1 MVVPT
6 ARLQRSGLHV
16 SLIGGSNAGML
27 FLTISGKTRRAGA
40 PLSRMLVVAIL
51 AAPLLSACGREQEA
65 NAPPPRAVRTVTV
78 ERAPAVETVVL
89 TGQVQAQNEAAM
101 AFRIG
106 GRMIE
111 RPVNVGDTVKAGQLL
126 AKLDPMNELNAL
138 RSAQAALSAAE
149 GQLVQAENAFE
160 RQDRLLA
167 SGFTTRANW
176 DQAQQALRTARAQLD
191 DAEAQLE
198 IAQDRVGFTELKA
211 DVDGT
216 VTARGAE
223 PGEVVQAGQM
233 IVQLARRNG
242 RDAVF
247 DVPPQVLRTAP
258 PDAEIIIRLTSD
270 PAVTAI
276 GRVREVAPQ
285 ADPQTRNFAVRV
297 GINEPPAAMLLGST
311 VTGTLKIAGTPSI
324 SLPATA
330 LTTADGK
337 PAVWIVD
344 PAASTVSLRNVGI
357 LRHDP
362 GTVTI
367 EDGVSPGEVVV
378 TAGVQ
383 ALHPGQAVRLVGAA
397 PNGQT
402 P

>member
-1 MVVPT
+1 M
-6 ARLQRSGLHV
+6 
-16 SLIGGSNAGML
+16 
-27 FLTISGKTRRAGA
+27 TISAMKSKAGSSF
-40 PLSRMLVVAIL
+40 LRTVAIL
-51 AAPLLSACGREQEA
+51 SVTAALLSACGREDEA
-65 NAPPPRAVRTVTV
+65 KAPAPRPVRTVTV
-78 ERAPAVETVVL
+78 ERAPATESVVL

-111 RPVNVGDTVKAGQLL
+111 RPVNVGDSVKAGQIL
-126 AKLDPMNELNAL
+126 AKLDPVNELNTL
-138 RSAQAALSAAE
+138 RSANAALSAAE

-176 DQAQQALRTARAQLD
+176 DQAQQALRTARSQVD

-198 IAQDRVGFTELKA
+198 IAQDRVSFTELKA

-233 IVQLARRNG
+233 IVQLARRDG

-258 PDAEIIIRLTSD
+258 PDAEITVRLTSD
-270 PAVTAI
+270 PNVTAI

-285 ADPQTRNFAVRV
+285 ADAQTRNFAVRV
-297 GINEPPAAMLLGST
+297 GINAPPAAMLLGST
-311 VTGTLKIAGTPSI
+311 VTGTLKISGAPVMA
-324 SLPATA
+324 LPATA
-330 LTTADGK
+330 LTTNEQK
-337 PAVWIVD
+337 PAVWVVD
-344 PAASTVSLRNVGI
+344 PAASTVSLRNVEI
-357 LRHDP
+357 VRHDP
-362 GTVTI
+362 GTVI
-367 EDGVSPGEVVV
+367 VADGIAPGDVVV

-383 ALHPGQAVRLVGAA
+383 ALHPGQTVRLVGA
-397 PNGQT
+397 T

>member
-1 MVVPT
+1 
-6 ARLQRSGLHV
+6 
-16 SLIGGSNAGML
+16 
-27 FLTISGKTRRAGA
+27 
-40 PLSRMLVVAIL
+40 MLVVVVAPVL
-51 AAPLLSACGREQEA
+51 AGCDRGQEA
-65 NAPPPRAVRTVTV
+65 KTPAPRPVRTLTV
-78 ERAPAVETVVL
+78 ERAPAIESVVL
-89 TGQVQAQNEAAM
+89 TGQVQAQNEASM

-126 AKLDPMNELNAL
+126 AKLDPVNELNAL

-149 GQLVQAENAFE
+149 GQLIQAENAFD

-176 DQAQQALRTARAQLD
+176 DQAQQALRTARSQVD

-198 IAQDRVGFTELKA
+198 IAHDRVGFTELKA

-233 IVQLARRNG
+233 IVQLARRDG

-258 PDAEIIIRLTSD
+258 PDAEIIVRLTSD
-270 PAVTAI
+270 PSVTAI

-285 ADPQTRNFAVRV
+285 ADPQTRNFPVRV
-297 GINEPPAAMLLGST
+297 GINQPPASMLLGST
-311 VTGTLKIAGTPSI
+311 VSGTLKIAGAPVMA
-324 SLPATA
+324 LPATA
-330 LTTADGK
+330 LTSSNDK
-337 PAVWIVD
+337 PAVWVVD
-344 PAASTVSLRNVGI
+344 PAASTVSLRNVSI
-357 LRHDP
+357 VRHDP
-362 GTVTI
+362 GTVI
-367 EDGVSPGEVVV
+367 VADGIDPGEVVV

-383 ALHPGQAVRLVGAA
+383 ALHPGQTVRLVGAA
-397 PNGQT
+397 Q
-402 P
+402 

>member
-1 MVVPT
+1 MHVVTGSAKTANKRAAWLRLALLMV
-6 ARLQRSGLHV
+6 AS
-16 SLIGGSNAGML
+16 
-27 FLTISGKTRRAGA
+27 
-40 PLSRMLVVAIL
+40 
-51 AAPLLSACGREQEA
+51 APLLAACERQQEA
-65 NAPPPRAVRTVTV
+65 KTPAPRPVRTLTV
-78 ERAPAVETVVL
+78 ERAPASESVVL
-89 TGQVQAQNEAAM
+89 TGQVQAQNEASM

-126 AKLDPMNELNAL
+126 AKLDPVNELNAL
-138 RSAQAALSAAE
+138 RSATAALSAAE
-149 GQLVQAENAFE
+149 GQMVQADNAFD
-160 RQDRLLA
+160 RQDRLLKN
-167 SGFTTRANW
+167 GFTTRANW
-176 DQAQQALRTARAQLD
+176 DQAQQALRTARSQVD

-233 IVQLARRNG
+233 IVQLARRDG

-258 PDAEIIIRLTSD
+258 PDAEITIRLTSD
-270 PAVTAI
+270 PSVTAI

-285 ADPQTRNFAVRV
+285 ADAQTRNFAVRV

-311 VTGTLKIAGTPSI
+311 VSGTLKIGGTPVI
-324 SLPATA
+324 ALPATA
-330 LTTADGK
+330 LTSADQH
-337 PAVWIVD
+337 PAVWVVD
-344 PAASTVSLRNVGI
+344 PQTSTVSLRNVTI

-362 GTVTI
+362 GTVI
-367 EDGVSPGEVVV
+367 LADGVAPGEVVV

-383 ALHPGQAVRLVGAA
+383 ALHPGQTVRLVGSA
-397 PNGQT
+397 P
-402 P
+402 